1 MSQALTYLR
10 KAGPRLLRA
19 LLGVWL
25 VTGPFVVFLIR
36 WKSYELVIVF
46 LAVIAAYVFVGWK
59 SRIEGVPY
67 LSQLASD
74 TATALAATLVAGGLS
89 GILAKFTGI
98 YLHGNVLFVPLV
110 ILAGFWILEYG
121 RERKRLAQEK
131 AKVSENAIQEKAE

>member
-19 LLGVWL
+19 LLGIWL
-25 VTGPFVVFLIR
+25 ITGPFVVFLIR

-46 LAVIAAYVFVGWK
+46 LAVIAAYVFVGWN
-59 SRIEGVPY
+59 SRVSGLPY
-67 LSQLASD
+67 LSQLAID

-89 GILAKFTGI
+89 GILAKLTGI
-98 YLHGNVLFVPLV
+98 HLHGNVLFVPLV

-121 RERKRLAQEK
+121 RERRRLAQEK
-131 AKVSENAIQEKAE
+131 TKVSENAIRE